1 MNSFFPK
8 SLQSLINDLS
18 ECKEN
23 HNQQVQDIVKQNR
36 FSPQDFEP
44 FYTFNHADHESYGRK
59 LIFDNGNFKI
69 LLMSWKPG
77 DFTAIHNHG
86 HSEWGCVYFFGD
98 AAHRLYT
105 VENSQLTSVEKD
117 TYLEG
122 QIASVCGDLTHLMG
136 NAGTQNLAT
145 LHIYGSNS
153 RNSNI
158 SENAKIYAPEHQKIF
173 TTMGT
178 AFLNMSPDLIMSE
191 AALPEMEAGLLDD
204 YFGLVNP
211 FYKRNGFSAVL
222 KNMEKQLNQF
232 VSA

>member
-1 MNSFFPK
+1 MNSVFPK
-8 SLQSLINDLS
+8 SLQSLISDLS
-18 ECKEN
+18 GCKEN
-23 HNQQVQDIVKQNR
+23 HNQQVLGIIQQTR
-36 FSPQDFEP
+36 FYPRDFEP
-44 FYTFNHADHESYGRK
+44 FYTFNHPDSMSYGRK

-86 HSEWGCVYFFGD
+86 YAEWGCVYFFGD

-105 VENSQLTSVEKD
+105 VENNRLTSVKKD
-117 TYLEG
+117 TYGEG

-136 NAGTQNLAT
+136 NAGNHNLST

-153 RNSNI
+153 RRANI
-158 SENAKIYAPEHQKIF
+158 LENAKIFAPEHEKIF
-173 TTMGT
+173 TTMGI
-178 AFLNMSPDLIMSE
+178 AFLNMSADLVLAE
-191 AALPEMEAGLLDD
+191 AALPKIEAGLLDD
-204 YFGLVNP
+204 YFGLVKP
-211 FYKRNGFSAVL
+211 FYKRNKLSSVL

>member
-1 MNSFFPK
+1 MNSLFSK
-8 SLQSLINDLS
+8 NLQSLINDLS
-18 ECKEN
+18 ACKVN
-23 HNQQVQDIVKQNR
+23 HNQQVLDIMQQAR
-36 FSPQDFEP
+36 FLQEDLEP
-44 FYTFNHADHESYGRK
+44 FFTFNHPDRESYGRK

-86 HSEWGCVYFFGD
+86 YAEWGCVYFFGE

-117 TYLEG
+117 TYSEG
-122 QIASVCGDLTHLMG
+122 QLASVCGDLTHLMG
-136 NAGTQNLAT
+136 NAGTQNIAT

-153 RNSNI
+153 RDSNI

-178 AFLNMSPDLIMSE
+178 AFINMSPELILAE
-191 AALPEMEAGLLDD
+191 EALPEIEASLYED
-204 YFGLVNP
+204 YYGLVKL
-211 FYKRNGFSAVL
+211 FYKRNRLYSVIE
-222 KNMEKQLNQF
+222 NMEKQLDKLA
-232 VSA
+232 SA